1 MRATRTAAAL
11 VGVLLTGTVL
21 ATPALANDES
31 GTQLTSNET
40 AAAYAKGKVVSK
52 TDLNVREKPTTNSKV
67 LRTVKPGAIIELR
80 CKTVT
85 GQSVDGN
92 RVWYRTGEKGWV
104 SARYVKNLSPVK
116 LCTDH

>member
-11 VGVLLTGTVL
+11 LGVLLTGTVL

-31 GTQLTSNET
+31 GTQLVSNEA

-52 TDLNVREKPTTNSKV
+52 IELNVREKPTTNSKV

-80 CKTVT
+80 CKVIH
-85 GQSVDGN
+85 GQPVGGN
-92 RVWYRTGEKGWV
+92 SVWYRTGSKGWV
-104 SARYVKNLSPVK
+104 AARYVKNLSHVK